1 MYNQTHRGTWSI
13 CLWIWIFIIKHF
25 YFEVE
30 NFLKHKSSKQGH
42 LANHFLFDK
51 SYWVVVEVW
60 SNWKHFTLLIIPPRA
75 SSPGPIPTTPSCHCT
90 RSALTENGDVG
101 TGAQVIAGQAWGALT
116 PTLGHS
122 SIPESWCSGSTP
134 RKRPCWFTA
143 ACGGKEIPPA
153 GLLEAMWPPKSPS
166 VFLSLSFYLS
176 NWRMRSSSCEDYWED
191 KRRKCVQR
199 SCDFTQWVTAPPWV
213 AFGMVT
219 LPLILAG
226 PGDPVGWEQ
235 AVLTQSFCTFIG
247 KVREM
252 RWGDRE
258 PTSHGPGLR

>member
-42 LANHFLFDK
+42 LANHFPFDK

-116 PTLGHS
+116 LTLGLS
-122 SIPESWCSGSTP
+122 SIPESWCTGIHSQEEPLLIHSSLWREGDSS
-134 RKRPCWFTA
+134 CWSLRSYVTSKKPFSLS
-143 ACGGKEIPPA
+143 EPQ
-153 GLLEAMWPPKSPS
+153 
-166 VFLSLSFYLS
+166 FLS
-176 NWRMRSSSCEDYWED
+176 
-191 KRRKCVQR
+191 V
-199 SCDFTQWVTAPPWV
+199 
-213 AFGMVT
+213 
-219 LPLILAG
+219 
-226 PGDPVGWEQ
+226 
-235 AVLTQSFCTFIG
+235 
-247 KVREM
+247 
-252 RWGDRE
+252 
-258 PTSHGPGLR
+258 